1 MKSKFAVFFG
11 IGAGLIAGLLL
22 ILIIFQL
29 LGFTYHEKVI
39 MESVQG
45 EYIKYNSYDPYKL
58 RIIKQYQPLGSKVIV
73 MVSRSGDD
81 SYGHVINYIDTAPAS
96 EDDIKL
102 TRVIWNN
109 EGIEMTFPLGH
120 KLYIPKECFTGGR

>member
-39 MESVQG
+39 MELVQG

-81 SYGHVINYIDTAPAS
+81 SYGHVINYIDTAPVS